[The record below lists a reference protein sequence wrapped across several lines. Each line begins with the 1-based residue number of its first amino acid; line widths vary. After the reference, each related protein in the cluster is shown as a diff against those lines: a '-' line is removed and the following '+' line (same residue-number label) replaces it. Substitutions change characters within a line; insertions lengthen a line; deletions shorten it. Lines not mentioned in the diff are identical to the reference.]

1 MHCKNIDYHSNKNF
15 AIKGPQYNLEIT
27 ITHGSY
33 QYISRCKQWSTFKG
47 KCSIFIILRTDRYKL
62 YILNIYL

>member
-33 QYISRCKQWSTFKG
+33 QYISRCKHWNIFKG
-47 KCSIFIILRTDRYKL
+47 KCSKFNSLYLSVLKII
-62 YILNIYL
+62 NIVVQF